1 MNFQGKTQAPQAS
14 DSRTGMG
21 QELALVVHPSFTL
34 LDDAVHGDDDDFKL
48 MVREIQPPLNHLI
61 SRSSATGTF

>member
-1 MNFQGKTQAPQAS
+1 M
-14 DSRTGMG
+14 
-21 QELALVVHPSFTL
+21 